1 MGSFSSTSKTEPWK
15 QAQQPILDA
24 NSAVAGTYNQ
34 NAPKIQGYADSIG
47 GLIPGMLDKFK
58 AGNPGVNAAND
69 WIQRTLGQQGGNPN
83 LQGMIDQSGEDVGR
97 GVSATMGVR
106 GLTGG
111 SVHEQILA
119 RELGKNAM
127 GLRYNDYNNQQQMQA
142 QAAGMAPGNAAADY
156 LSISPLLGAAGAASG
171 LPLDAASQYAGAT
184 GGLLGQYSTTKTSQP
199 WGSALLGAVA
209 SGVGSYYGQKGKK

>member
-1 MGSFSSTSKTEPWK
+1 
-15 QAQQPILDA
+15 
-24 NSAVAGTYNQ
+24 
-34 NAPKIQGYADSIG
+34 
-47 GLIPGMLDKFK
+47 
-58 AGNPGVNAAND
+58 
-69 WIQRTLGQQGGNPN
+69 
-83 LQGMIDQSGEDVGR
+83 MIDQSGEDVGR